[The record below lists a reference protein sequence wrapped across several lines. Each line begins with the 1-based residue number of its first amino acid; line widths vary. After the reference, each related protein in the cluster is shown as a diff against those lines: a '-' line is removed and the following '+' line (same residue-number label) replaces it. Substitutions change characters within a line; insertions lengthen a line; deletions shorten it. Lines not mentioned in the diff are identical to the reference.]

1 MFPGHW
7 SYQVQT
13 RIILVTIKIYFRLIR
28 GDKYAWMLAYQYTY
42 KTGILA
48 LRNFLIKF
56 QLRRGDIK
64 DWWVNWFT
72 YHIFDQIFYENKLEN
87 LSGITNNEIYLIKI
101 DKNCLRKKVNCF
113 FNFKKTFHNLKIKI
127 IKNHCF
133 QFFLKIRKIEW

>member
-1 MFPGHW
+1 VFPGHW

-64 DWWVNWFT
+64 D
-72 YHIFDQIFYENKLEN
+72 
-87 LSGITNNEIYLIKI
+87 
-101 DKNCLRKKVNCF
+101 
-113 FNFKKTFHNLKIKI
+113 
-127 IKNHCF
+127 
-133 QFFLKIRKIEW
+133 

>member
-1 MFPGHW
+1 
-7 SYQVQT
+7 
-13 RIILVTIKIYFRLIR
+13 
-28 GDKYAWMLAYQYTY
+28 
-42 KTGILA
+42 
-48 LRNFLIKF
+48 LIKF